1 MSEEEKRKRSEYKRK
16 RAAWKRF
23 GLTLIILVSVFAIA
37 MSLVY
42 YKLNETY
49 YISYEENG
57 SVDYKVYLGEN
68 EFYDEEYLGSG
79 QAYVSTL
86 IENVVADFKY
96 ELAMESGNVSYD
108 YSYKVDAQL
117 IIKDKTSGNA
127 LFDPT
132 YVLVPEVKAEKN
144 SSDNLKIAETVDIN
158 YKEYNELAERFT
170 KTYGISDAQS
180 SLLVKMHVSVISQ
193 CESFEENTVNEYVT
207 TLNIPL
213 TAKTL
218 NIQMTSTVPT
228 AESKILACDRA
239 ENKDVFK
246 VMAIAGA
253 GADLLLIVAF
263 LLFIYLT
270 RNTDINYAIKVKKLV
285 NAYKSFIQKIINPF
299 DTTGYQILVVDT
311 FLEMLEIRD
320 TIQSPILMN
329 ENEDQT
335 KTSFLIP
342 TNTKILY
349 TYEIKIDGYDEIYGI
364 GKDTETAP
372 VVSYVEEPDEFDEP
386 EVAETPAEVIEEPT
400 VEEPAPEVV
409 EEPAPE
415 AVEESTPEAVE
426 ESAPVEEESAPE
438 VAEPTLD
445 ELDIPDDMDEDEE
458 SGGFKNGIRYDYS
471 FRAKLI
477 LSSEE
482 TRDYYRQITGF
493 ARSFGVKVKGSWKKE
508 RIYLSK
514 NRFALLFF
522 KGMKLCVA
530 LALDPKKYEDSK
542 YTSFDLT
549 GMKKYDGTPLMLKMT
564 SPRQMRHAIE
574 LLEILFTEAG
584 LKHKNKP
591 VDFEEIP
598 YKSKRELVLEGLIRT
613 EQHIE
618 KIDNFKREAPP
629 VVEEPA
635 PEVVE
640 EPAPEVVEESVPE
653 ATLEPAPEVAEP
665 TLDELDIPDDMDE
678 DEESGGFKNG
688 IRYDYSFRAKL
699 ILSSEE
705 TRDYYRQITGFAR
718 SFGVKVKGSWK
729 KERIY
734 LSKNRFALLFFKGMK
749 LCVALALD
757 PKKYEDSKYTSFD
770 LTGMKKYDGTP
781 LMLKMTS
788 PRQMRHAI
796 ELLEI
801 LFVEAGLKHKN
812 KPVDFEEIP
821 YKSKRE
827 LVLEGLIRTE
837 QHIEKIDDTKR
848 EVPPVVEEPAP
859 EVIEEPAPEHV
870 PTTEE
875 IVEMLL
881 DAEERGEDMHSFKNG
896 IRYDYS
902 FESKLMMASEETKEF
917 YRTIAAYVRS
927 HGVKISRSWKRERIY
942 FGKKH
947 YATLVFKGTRLAV
960 AFALDPKEY
969 EETKYKAQDVS
980 GIKKFAATPML
991 MKLTSQRRLKYAKE
1005 LLAKMFAESGIEDKK
1020 LEVRINKIPTKSKR
1034 ALIRAN
1040 LIKVHITDL

>member
-16 RAAWKRF
+16 RAAWKKF

-49 YISYEENG
+49 YISYEEDG
-57 SVDYKVYLGEN
+57 SVDYKVYLEEN
-68 EFYDEEYLGSG
+68 EFYGDEYLGSG

-86 IENVVADFKY
+86 IENVVADFNY
-96 ELAMESGNVSYD
+96 ALAMESGNVSYD
-108 YSYKVDAQL
+108 YSYKIDAQL
-117 IIKDKTSGNA
+117 LIKDKTSGNA

-132 YVLVPEVKAEKN
+132 YVLVPEVMAEKN

-158 YKEYNELAERFT
+158 YKEYNEFAERFI
-170 KTYGISDAQS
+170 KTYGLSDVQS
-180 SLLVKMHVSVISQ
+180 SLIVKMHVSVISQ
-193 CESFEENTVNEYVT
+193 CESFEENTKNEYVT

-218 NIQMTSTVPT
+218 NIQMTTTVPT
-228 AESKILACDRA
+228 SESKILACDRA
-239 ENKDVFK
+239 ENKDIFK
-246 VMAIAGA
+246 VLAISGA

-270 RNTDINYAIKVKKLV
+270 RNTDINYSIKVKKLV

-299 DTTGYQILVVDT
+299 DTTGYQVLCVDT

-349 TYEIKIDGYDEIYGI
+349 TYEIKIEGYDEIYGI
-364 GKDTETAP
+364 GKDTEATPAL
-372 VVSYVEEPDEFDEP
+372 SYVEDSFDEYD
-386 EVAETPAEVIEEPT
+386 EPT
-400 VEEPAPEVV
+400 APLEETAPEVV
-409 EEPAPE
+409 EE
-415 AVEESTPEAVE
+415 
-426 ESAPVEEESAPE
+426 SAPE
-438 VAEPTLD
+438 VIEETVPVEEPIPEAALEPTPAEEPTPEVIEPALD
-445 ELDIPDDMDEDEE
+445 ELDIPDDMDEDED
-458 SGGFKNGIRYDYS
+458 SLGFKNGIRYDYS

-482 TRDYYRQITGF
+482 TRDYYRQISGF
-493 ARSFGVKVKGSWKKE
+493 ARSYGVKVKGSWKKE

-514 NRFALLFF
+514 NRFAILFF

-574 LLEILFTEAG
+574 LLEILF
-584 LKHKNKP
+584 
-591 VDFEEIP
+591 
-598 YKSKRELVLEGLIRT
+598 
-613 EQHIE
+613 
-618 KIDNFKREAPP
+618 
-629 VVEEPA
+629 
-635 PEVVE
+635 
-640 EPAPEVVEESVPE
+640 
-653 ATLEPAPEVAEP
+653 AT
-665 TLDELDIPDDMDE
+665 
-678 DEESGGFKNG
+678 
-688 IRYDYSFRAKL
+688 
-699 ILSSEE
+699 
-705 TRDYYRQITGFAR
+705 
-718 SFGVKVKGSWK
+718 
-729 KERIY
+729 
-734 LSKNRFALLFFKGMK
+734 
-749 LCVALALD
+749 
-757 PKKYEDSKYTSFD
+757 
-770 LTGMKKYDGTP
+770 
-781 LMLKMTS
+781 
-788 PRQMRHAI
+788 
-796 ELLEI
+796 
-801 LFVEAGLKHKN
+801 AGLKHKN

-848 EVPPVVEEPAP
+848 EAPIVPEAAP
-859 EVIEEPAPEHV
+859 EAEAETEPTPEHE

-881 DAEERGEDMHSFKNG
+881 DAEERGEDMHTFKNG

-902 FESKLMMASEETKEF
+902 FESKLMMASDETKEF
-917 YRTIAAYVRS
+917 YRIIAAYVRS
-927 HGVKISRSWKRERIY
+927 HGVKISRSWKRERVY
-942 FGKKH
+942 LGKKH
-947 YATLVFKGTRLAV
+947 FATLVFKGSRLAV
-960 AFALDPKEY
+960 AFALDPKKY
-969 EETKYKAQDVS
+969 ENTKYKAQDVS
-980 GIKKFAATPML
+980 GLKKFAATPML
-991 MKLTSQRRLKYAKE
+991 MKLTSPRRLKYTKE
-1005 LLAKMFAESGIEDKK
+1005 LLSKMFSDAGISDKN